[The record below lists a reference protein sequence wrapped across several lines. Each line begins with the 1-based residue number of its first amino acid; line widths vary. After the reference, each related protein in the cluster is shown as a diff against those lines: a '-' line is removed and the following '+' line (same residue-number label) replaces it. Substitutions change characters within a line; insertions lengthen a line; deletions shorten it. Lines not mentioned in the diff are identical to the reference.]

1 MSKII
6 ICRGLPA
13 SGKSF
18 FAKQWVLEDSEHR
31 VRINQDDIR
40 LMLGK
45 YWVPKR
51 EKLVR
56 IIQDNAISRAIQYG
70 FNIVIDNTN
79 LNPETLEQL
88 TKLITECEL
97 QFHVINLIEY
107 KDFFN
112 TPLST
117 CIERDKHRKLQV
129 TEEVIREFFER
140 YKDTY
145 PLNGN

>member
-45 YWVPKR
+45 YWVPER
-51 EKLVR
+51 EKLVK

-79 LNPETLEQL
+79 LNPKTLEQL
-88 TKLITECEL
+88 TKLITECGL

-112 TPLST
+112 TSLST
-117 CIERDKHRKLQV
+117 CIERDKHRELQV
-129 TEEVIREFFER
+129 TEEVIRGFFER